1 MGVLACAT
9 AVLGLVIGR
18 QCWQQRKSRK
28 ACHTGESPI
37 IIVSCHNLTSGA
49 GPDARNVVYDEVILP
64 PTSSSAVI
72 PMQLMSLTQGPCSP
86 FTMTDSMA
94 FAIHY

>member
-1 MGVLACAT
+1 MVGVLACAT

-72 PMQLMSLTQGPCSP
+72 PTEPNAAYVTHTGTMLTLHR
-86 FTMTDSMA
+86 D
-94 FAIHY
+94 